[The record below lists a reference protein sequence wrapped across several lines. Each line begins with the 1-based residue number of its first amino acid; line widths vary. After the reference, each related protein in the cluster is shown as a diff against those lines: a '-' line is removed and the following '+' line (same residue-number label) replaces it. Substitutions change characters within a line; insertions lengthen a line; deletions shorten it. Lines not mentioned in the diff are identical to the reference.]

1 MNYGE
6 IKKNDIAN
14 GEGVRISLFVSG
26 CTHHCPGCFNADTW
40 DFNYGKPYTKGTEN
54 EIVRLLSP
62 DFVNGLTLLGGEPF
76 EPQNQRELLPL
87 VRRVKTEYP
96 QKNIWC
102 YTGYLFDKELLKESR
117 ARCEITDEFLSYID
131 ILVDGEFILDR
142 KNIALR
148 FRGSENQRIID
159 VPASLKRHSIVLW
172 EGLKYE
178 NKY

>member
-14 GEGVRISLFVSG
+14 GEGVRVSLFVSG

-54 EIVRLLSP
+54 EIMNLLSP

-87 VRRVKTEYP
+87 VRRVKSEYS

-102 YTGYLFDKELLKESR
+102 YTGYLFDEELLKESR

-131 ILVDGEFILDR
+131 ILVDGEFILDK

-159 VPASLKRHSIVLW
+159 VPASLKQHSIVLW